1 MPSPIGSIARNP
13 TRPALP
19 RGVPTETAVVPA
31 LESAP
36 PSGPMARW
44 VRVLEAF
51 AESGEWG
58 IRDLARATEIPR
70 SAAHRILHE
79 MAALGLLAPADE
91 PGRFRVGADLARIG
105 LRVAEH
111 LDIRRV
117 GRPFLERASAAIGE
131 TVVLAVYDP
140 GRRQFSAV
148 DAVETSH
155 PIRYLWESLRDWS
168 DLHLGSSGKG
178 ILAFLPPDEQD
189 AIIDPLPD
197 PIPGRTPLAKRR
209 LRDDLAAAR
218 RRGYVVSHGERYEG
232 AVGVS
237 APVRDAA
244 GRVVGDLIA
253 TWPDNRTGADKEA
266 AAGIIVRAAADDLSR
281 RLGWAGPHP
290 VGRTSDAPERGRT

>member
-1 MPSPIGSIARNP
+1 MPSPTGSIARNP
-13 TRPALP
+13 TGPTIP
-19 RGVPTETAVVPA
+19 GGVSTETAVIP
-31 LESAP
+31 SFDGGP

-58 IRDLARATEIPR
+58 IRDLARATDIPR
-70 SAAHRILHE
+70 SAAHRILHD
-79 MAALGLLAPADE
+79 MAALGLLASADE

-117 GRPFLERASAAIGE
+117 GRPFIERASAAIGE
-131 TVVLAVYDP
+131 TVVIAVYDP
-140 GRRQFSAV
+140 HRRQFSAV

-178 ILAFLPPDEQD
+178 ILAFLPADEQD
-189 AIIDPLPD
+189 VIIDRLPD
-197 PIPGRTPLAKRR
+197 PIPGRAPRTKAR
-209 LRDDLAAAR
+209 LREELAAAR

-237 APVRDAA
+237 APVRDAG
-244 GRVVGDLIA
+244 GRIVGDLIA
-253 TWPDNRTGADKEA
+253 TWPDNRTDADKEA
-266 AAGIIVRAAADDLSR
+266 AAGVIVRAAADDLSR
-281 RLGWAGPHP
+281 RLGWSGHGPVAAGAAPAARR
-290 VGRTSDAPERGRT
+290 RT

>member
-1 MPSPIGSIARNP
+1 GRAGARARSDGANLGIADRHCPAPLLSRRRAVRAGRVRFIGTRVPFCWYAHCAMRNPTGSIARAP
-13 TRPALP
+13 TTLALP
-19 RGVPTETAVVPA
+19 ASGTTEVPP
-31 LESAP
+31 LPPLDGGS

-70 SAAHRILHE
+70 SAAHRILHD

-105 LRVAEH
+105 LLVAEH

-131 TVVLAVYDP
+131 TVVIAVYDP
-140 GRRQFSAV
+140 VRRQFSAV

-168 DLHLGSSGKG
+168 DLH
-178 ILAFLPPDEQD
+178 
-189 AIIDPLPD
+189 
-197 PIPGRTPLAKRR
+197 
-209 LRDDLAAAR
+209 
-218 RRGYVVSHGERYEG
+218 
-232 AVGVS
+232 
-237 APVRDAA
+237 
-244 GRVVGDLIA
+244 
-253 TWPDNRTGADKEA
+253 
-266 AAGIIVRAAADDLSR
+266 
-281 RLGWAGPHP
+281 
-290 VGRTSDAPERGRT
+290 